1 MQRNFLARITQKGV
15 TAMNFYE
22 RYRECCEIKGIK
34 PSSQETADILGCA
47 RSNISAMGRN
57 NTTPR
62 GNIVANAAKM
72 LNVSSDYLLGII
84 DTPEPIFDEHN
95 EEEKQLLSMF
105 RELNEDGKNAV
116 IAMINGLSS
125 NESYK

>member
-1 MQRNFLARITQKGV
+1 MSF
-15 TAMNFYE
+15 FE
-22 RYRECCEIKGIK
+22 RYKECCDAKGIK

-57 NTTPR
+57 NTMPR

-84 DTPEPIFDEHN
+84 DSPRPIFDEHS
-95 EEEKQLLSMF
+95 EEEQQLLSLF
-105 RELNEDGKNAV
+105 RELNDEGKNAV

-125 NESYK
+125 NDSYK